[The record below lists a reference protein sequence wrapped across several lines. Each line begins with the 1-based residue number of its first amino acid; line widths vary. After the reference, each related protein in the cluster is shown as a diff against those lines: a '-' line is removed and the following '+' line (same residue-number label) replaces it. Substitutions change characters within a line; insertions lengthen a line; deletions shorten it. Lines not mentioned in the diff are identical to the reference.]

1 MDEYKYW
8 DLGEAKAVHPSQKS
22 MAAILDA
29 IIRLHGK
36 IHCTHCMELDRKTH
50 EYRYPRAACAVL
62 FRISLPV
69 GSETKFKEIT
79 GFELTEPPQI
89 GIL

>member
-1 MDEYKYW
+1 MDEYKFW
-8 DLGEAKAVHPSQKS
+8 DLGEWQIIHPSQKS
-22 MAAILDA
+22 MASILDA
-29 IIRLHGK
+29 IIRLAGK

-69 GSETKFKEIT
+69 GSEIKFKEIT
-79 GFELTEPPQI
+79 GFALTEPPKV
-89 GIL
+89 GVN

>member
-1 MDEYKYW
+1 MDEYKYS
-8 DLGEAKAVHPSQKS
+8 DLGEDTPIRPSQKAMS
-22 MAAILDA
+22 AILDA

-36 IHCTHCMELDRKTH
+36 IHCTHCMELDSKTH

-69 GSETKFKEIT
+69 GIEKKFQELT
-79 GFELTEPPQI
+79 GLELTEPPKV
-89 GIL
+89 GIN